1 MVGRLVVDAAIRAA
15 TLSRMLSLRAPHAT
29 HGLVDRGLKSMF
41 TKRHLVELI
50 FLHVATLYSSN
61 HLEAHGKLFRFVHQ
75 RLHEI
80 KHVFNKA
87 FGRVNILACGDLS
100 QLQSSLRLL
109 GWLFGRRM
117 WFVGWLVFVGW

>member
-1 MVGRLVVDAAIRAA
+1 
-15 TLSRMLSLRAPHAT
+15 
-29 HGLVDRGLKSMF
+29 MF

-80 KHVFNKA
+80 KHVLTRHLIEIIFLNVVTFPSSNQLEA
-87 FGRVNILACGDLS
+87 HGTIHLVELIFLHVVTFHNSNQLEAHGDCWFEGL
-100 QLQSSLRLL
+100 
-109 GWLFGRRM
+109 
-117 WFVGWLVFVGW
+117 FVGW